1 MANPSGDHITPG
13 GFVFSRRLVM
23 FDNLDLLDNEL
34 ERRLIGRTKVA
45 KGALLFFGARS
56 GVHSCFV
63 RDVTNV
69 GAGVRTHDL
78 PIVPLN
84 FDLSFDNFR
93 TIRKCQ
99 LIWREA
105 DFIGLAFLS

>member
-1 MANPSGDHITPG
+1 MLESLEPWN
-13 GFVFSRRLVM
+13 
-23 FDNLDLLDNEL
+23 NEF
-34 ERRLIGRTKVA
+34 ERRSIARTRVT

-69 GAGVRTHDL
+69 GAGVRIPDL

-93 TIRKCQ
+93 TIRKCR
-99 LIWREA
+99 LIWREG
-105 DFIGLAFLS
+105 DYRLGVY